1 LVNFCCNARDVRRL
15 FHGVVAAHSEWVVE
29 SGLNSG
35 AELSRIQSVHV
46 PLGEALAALGE
57 MEQNKNLGP
66 SYL

>member
-1 LVNFCCNARDVRRL
+1 M
-15 FHGVVAAHSEWVVE
+15 VAAHSEWVVE

-66 SYL
+66 GYL